1 MAIVR
6 RSMSF
11 SLEEVLELLDALEG
25 RHTHLLTNEELKI
38 HDKLIKRLEK
48 AQSKL
53 EDIHIQLATS

>member
-1 MAIVR
+1 
-6 RSMSF
+6 MSF